1 MTKKRTGDPWMPA
14 SQYGP
19 TLRGLSLNLL
29 LRDVAKSLP
38 FYTDVLGFRVLYSD
52 VDFAAI
58 ERDGEVRFQL
68 HADHTYDGM
77 PWAERLRAP
86 GKRGLGAEIR
96 ILGVDPDRAERAAR
110 ARGDAVL
117 VATHDTGHGWRECII
132 EDPDGYTFAVGVAT

>member
-19 TLRGLSLNLL
+19 TLRGLSMNLL
-29 LRDVAKSLP
+29 LRDIAKSLP

-96 ILGVDPDRAERAAR
+96 ILGIDPDAAERAAR
-110 ARGDAVL
+110 ARGDVVL

-132 EDPDGYTFAVGVAT
+132 EDPDGYALAVGVVK

>member
-19 TLRGLSLNLL
+19 TLRGLSMNLL

-58 ERDGEVRFQL
+58 ERDGGVRFQL

-96 ILGVDPDRAERAAR
+96 ILGIDPDAAERAAR
-110 ARGDAVL
+110 ARGDVVL

-132 EDPDGYTFAVGVAT
+132 EHPDGYAFAVGVVK

>member
-19 TLRGLSLNLL
+19 TLRGLSMNLL

-96 ILGVDPDRAERAAR
+96 ILGIDPDRAERAAR
-110 ARGDAVL
+110 ARGDTVL

-132 EDPDGYTFAVGVAT
+132 EDPDGYAFAIGVTK